1 MDWPIHHIDS
11 PPSQEELRSLRLFE
25 VKKKLWTLI
34 FNSLI
39 DLPNGEN
46 VAEDIIEWYE
56 NSSIVKS
63 FDELFTFLVQS
74 EHILSYSVS
83 QLEQFYKSHFIA
95 SSFDSCLA
103 IFDKWPFAKSFYI
116 AMYGDVFTYP
126 KRDILI
132 AIRVLEQ
139 MKPIHQKFLA
149 KQMLSYADWKN

>member
-1 MDWPIHHIDS
+1 M
-11 PPSQEELRSLRLFE
+11 
-25 VKKKLWTLI
+25 I

-63 FDELFTFLVQS
+63 FDELLTFLVQS
-74 EHILSYSVS
+74 EHILSCSTS
-83 QLEQFYKSHFIA
+83 ELERFYKSNFIS

-116 AMYGDVFTYP
+116 AIYGDAFTYP

-132 AIRVLEQ
+132 AIRVLEK

-149 KQMLSYADWKN
+149 RQPLPYENLES